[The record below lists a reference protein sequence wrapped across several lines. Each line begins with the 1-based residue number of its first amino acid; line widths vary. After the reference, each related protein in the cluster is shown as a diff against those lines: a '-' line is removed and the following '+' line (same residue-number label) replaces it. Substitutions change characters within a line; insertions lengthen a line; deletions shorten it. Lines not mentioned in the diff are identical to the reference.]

1 MNLCEECGAVL
12 KDYVQIECLG
22 KWRWFVPRICD
33 SCGEKKIYMPK
44 PVRRKSPPVVVAN
57 LPYKDPE

>member
-12 KDYVQIECLG
+12 KDYVLIEFMG
-22 KWRWFVPRICD
+22 KLRRFVPRICD
-33 SCGEKKIYMPK
+33 SCGEKKIYLPK
-44 PVRRKSPPVVVAN
+44 PVHRKSSPLVVAN